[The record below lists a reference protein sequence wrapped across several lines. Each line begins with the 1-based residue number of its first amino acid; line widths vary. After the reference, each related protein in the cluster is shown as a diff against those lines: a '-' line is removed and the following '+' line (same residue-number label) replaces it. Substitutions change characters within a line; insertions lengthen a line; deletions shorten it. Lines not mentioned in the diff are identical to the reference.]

1 MIYPVVFSPEA
12 QAQLV
17 DLYGYIAQAASPDIA
32 ARYTEAIVSYCETL
46 RTFHHR
52 GTLRDDVRPGLRIT
66 NYRKRAVIAFEVQAE
81 RVAIIGIFYGGQNYA
96 AFLQDDDE
104 DDPAH

>member
-32 ARYTEAIVSYCETL
+32 ARYTAEVL
-46 RTFHHR
+46 
-52 GTLRDDVRPGLRIT
+52 GTVDGTPT
-66 NYRKRAVIAFEVQAE
+66 RAAVL
-81 RVAIIGIFYGGQNYA
+81 A
-96 AFLQDDDE
+96 AFQRRQSVDLGGFRVSFNAQGRGGSFVTQSMIAPDGRLIG
-104 DDPAH
+104 